1 MNGWLRA
8 VLEPMNPVEFNLNL
22 FYPGPS
28 DLLPIAIL
36 CGFCLL
42 ATAIWTL
49 TVAKYAASRRGQ
61 L

>member
-1 MNGWLRA
+1 MNEWLRA

-22 FYPGPS
+22 SHPGLS

-42 ATAIWTL
+42 ATAVWTL
-49 TVAKYAASRRGQ
+49 AAAKYAGSHRG
-61 L
+61 

>member
-1 MNGWLRA
+1 MNGWLRV
-8 VLEPMNPVEFNLNL
+8 VLEPMNPVEFNPNL
-22 FYPGPS
+22 SYPRLS

-42 ATAIWTL
+42 AAAIWTL
-49 TVAKYAASRRGQ
+49 TVAKYIGSRRGQ

>member
-22 FYPGPS
+22 SFPGLS

-36 CGFCLL
+36 CGFCIL
-42 ATAIWTL
+42 ATAIWAL
-49 TVAKYAASRRGQ
+49 AAAKYAASRPGQ